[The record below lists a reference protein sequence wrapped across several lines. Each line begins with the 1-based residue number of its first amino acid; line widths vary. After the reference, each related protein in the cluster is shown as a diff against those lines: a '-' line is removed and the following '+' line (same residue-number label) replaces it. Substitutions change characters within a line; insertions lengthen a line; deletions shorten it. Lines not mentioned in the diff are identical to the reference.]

1 MILQGSLA
9 EDLSHMQNRK
19 PTAFHIFMSTL
30 FHERKMI
37 QEYIIQLI
45 LNQ

>member
-1 MILQGSLA
+1 MTQEGRVA
-9 EDLSHMQNRK
+9 EDLSRMQNRK
-19 PTAFHIFMSTL
+19 PAASHISMSTL

-37 QEYIIQLI
+37 QGYSEWLT